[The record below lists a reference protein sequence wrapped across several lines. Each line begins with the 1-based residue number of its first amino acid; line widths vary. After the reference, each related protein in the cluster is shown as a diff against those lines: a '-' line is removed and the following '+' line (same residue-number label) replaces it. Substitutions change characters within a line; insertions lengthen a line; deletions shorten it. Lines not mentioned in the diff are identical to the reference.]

1 MYHAG
6 RNAVERDVGGAA
18 GLLLLTARRP
28 IIDRRSVYYWSAMAR
43 TVDEETH
50 ALRRDEF
57 LDVAQ
62 RLLETKGYERMSVQD
77 VLGELGASKGA
88 FYHYFGSK
96 QALLEAVVDR
106 LADAVA
112 ASLAPVAG
120 EPDVAALDKLG
131 RFFAALATW
140 KTQRRDLLV
149 ALLRV
154 WQSDDN
160 AIVRQKL
167 RPEIADRIA
176 PLLAG
181 IVEQGGRE
189 GVFTVTQPD
198 QSAQVIVSLIQDFN
212 DRLATLFLDM
222 ESAES
227 DHSNW
232 RTVEHTT
239 AAYTDALE
247 RILGAPTGS
256 LQLVDLETLQRWF
269 TPEQNG
275 KP

>member
-1 MYHAG
+1 
-6 RNAVERDVGGAA
+6 VLV
-18 GLLLLTARRP
+18 
-28 IIDRRSVYYWSAMAR
+28 AR
-43 TVDEETH
+43 TVDDEAH

-77 VLGELGASKGA
+77 VLAELGASKGA

-120 EPDVAALDKLG
+120 RSDAMALNKLDH
-131 RFFAALATW
+131 FFAALATW
-140 KTQRRDLLV
+140 KTRRRDLLV

-167 RPEIADRIA
+167 RPGIADRIA

-181 IVEQGGRE
+181 IIDQGIQE
-189 GVFTVTQPD
+189 GVFTATYPEQT
-198 QSAQVIVSLIQDFN
+198 ARVIVSLVQDLN
-212 DRLATLFLDM
+212 DRLATLFLATETGQGD
-222 ESAES
+222 
-227 DHSNW
+227 W
-232 RTVEHTT
+232 LTVEHTVT
-239 AAYTDALE
+239 AHTHALA
-247 RILGAPTGS
+247 RVLGVPAGS
-256 LQLVDLETLQRWF
+256 VVLVDPAVLRWWF
-269 TPEQNG
+269 DPEHGFDPNESG
-275 KP
+275 ER

>member
-1 MYHAG
+1 
-6 RNAVERDVGGAA
+6 
-18 GLLLLTARRP
+18 
-28 IIDRRSVYYWSAMAR
+28 MAR

-256 LQLVDLETLQRWF
+256 LQLVDLETLQLWF

>member
-1 MYHAG
+1 
-6 RNAVERDVGGAA
+6 
-18 GLLLLTARRP
+18 
-28 IIDRRSVYYWSAMAR
+28 MAR
-43 TVDEETH
+43 TVDDEAH
-50 ALRRDEF
+50 ALRREEF

-77 VLGELGASKGA
+77 VLAGLGASKGA

-112 ASLAPVAG
+112 ASLAPMAA
-120 EPDVAALDKLG
+120 EPDAAAMDKLG
-131 RFFAALATW
+131 RFFAALAAW
-140 KTQRRDLLV
+140 KSRRRDLLI

-167 RPEIADRIA
+167 RPGIAGRIA
-176 PLLAG
+176 PLLAD
-181 IVEQGGRE
+181 VVDQGVRE
-189 GVFTVTQPD
+189 GVFTAPYPD
-198 QSAQVIVSLIQDFN
+198 QTARVIVALVQDLN
-212 DRLATLFLDM
+212 DRLATLLLAT
-222 ESAES
+222 ESRETGQGDRRS
-227 DHSNW
+227 IM
-232 RTVEHTT
+232 RTVEHTI

-256 LQLVDLETLQRWF
+256 VLLVDPDMLRPWFETER
-269 TPEQNG
+269 NG
-275 KP
+275 ESS